1 MKFLK
6 WLFLLLGLAG
16 LIAGGVLL
24 AKNIIDI
31 NQLVA
36 VASANRSTGF
46 VNPRRQVVM
55 GVAVTAVAGLLLGWG
70 LGLPGRTSRSVRN
83 QYKNDLEARGVVVD
97 PEKQN

>member
-16 LIAGGVLL
+16 LITGGVLL
-24 AKNIIDI
+24 ANVWID
-31 NQLVA
+31 LGRLWAA
-36 VASANRSTGF
+36 VRGYNTG
-46 VNPRRQVVM
+46 VGDPTKKIMMTV
-55 GVAVTAVAGLLLGWG
+55 GLGTLGGLLLGIG